1 MLRIRRR
8 ETVQNGFGR
17 SFSQH
22 TINGILSKKSVYFRA
37 KMQYNKIRFRAYHPS
52 VFSPKPGVKSRFLT
66 KKIEVAAL
74 YEIDEL
80 LKQVKRIHMIGIGGA
95 GMCPLAEILLKEG
108 YTLTGSDNNESDNLT
123 KLRSLGV
130 PVSMGHRAENI
141 GNAEMVVYT
150 AALLDDN
157 PELCAAKTLGVPT
170 FERAKLFGAVT
181 RMYSN
186 CIGVC
191 GTHGKTTVTSM
202 LAQILIMAELD
213 PSAVIGGRL
222 PLIDSHGRVGHSDT
236 LVCEACEFADTFLSL
251 SPDVAVILNIDED
264 HLDYF
269 KTLGNIIRSFHQLAS
284 MAQTLIIN
292 GDDRNTRQAVAD
304 LLAQKEVVTF
314 GLGGGND
321 YSAANLQVHR
331 GAFPEYDLLCQ
342 GKMVGHV
349 RLDVPGMHNVPNS
362 LAAIAAAVQAGA
374 TIEQCITGLESFH
387 GAGRRFEKLAVCNG
401 VTIADDY
408 AHHPAELRVTL
419 EAALKMGYNAV
430 WAVFQP
436 FTYSRTY
443 LLMDDFA
450 QVLSMADHVVMTEI
464 MGSRERNTYNVYTAQ
479 LAEKIPGSVWFNT
492 FDEVAQ
498 YVVDHAQKGD
508 LVITLGCG
516 DIYKAAKLMIQKYEE
531 QGADV
536 NRI

>member
-1 MLRIRRR
+1 MSALARYFLHEGQRVAGYDR
-8 ETVQNGFGR
+8 VR
-17 SFSQH
+17 SHLTDQIEAEGAVVHYEEDPALIPADFRDPAT
-22 TINGILSKKSVYFRA
+22 TI
-37 KMQYNKIRFRAYHPS
+37 
-52 VFSPKPGVKSRFLT
+52 
-66 KKIEVAAL
+66 
-74 YEIDEL
+74 
-80 LKQVKRIHMIGIGGA
+80 
-95 GMCPLAEILLKEG
+95 
-108 YTLTGSDNNESDNLT
+108 
-123 KLRSLGV
+123 
-130 PVSMGHRAENI
+130 
-141 GNAEMVVYT
+141 VVYT
-150 AALLDDN
+150 PAVPADHT
-157 PELCAAKTLGVPT
+157 ELRWFEEHGFEIVKRSQMLGYLSQGKFVM
-170 FERAKLFGAVT
+170 AVA
-181 RMYSN
+181 
-186 CIGVC
+186 

-269 KTLGNIIRSFHQLAS
+269 KTLGNIIRSFHQFAS

>member
-1 MLRIRRR
+1 M
-8 ETVQNGFGR
+8 
-17 SFSQH
+17 
-22 TINGILSKKSVYFRA
+22 
-37 KMQYNKIRFRAYHPS
+37 
-52 VFSPKPGVKSRFLT
+52 
-66 KKIEVAAL
+66 
-74 YEIDEL
+74 YEIDER
-80 LKQVKRIHMIGIGGA
+80 LKQVKQIHMIGIGGA

-108 YTLTGSDNNESDNLT
+108 YTLTGSDNNESDNLV

-141 GNAEMVVYT
+141 GDAEMVVYT

-157 PELCAAKTLGVPT
+157 PELCAAKEMGVPT
-170 FERAKLFGAVT
+170 FERAKLFGAIS
-181 RMYSN
+181 RMYPN

-202 LAQILIMAELD
+202 LVQILIMAELD

-269 KTLGNIIRSFHQLAS
+269 KTLGNIIRSFHQFAS
-284 MAQTLIIN
+284 MAHTLIIN
-292 GDDRNTRQAVAD
+292 GDDENTRQAVAD

-321 YSAANLQVHR
+321 YSAANIQMHR
-331 GAFPEYDLLCQ
+331 GAFPEYDLLYR
-342 GKMVGHV
+342 GKMDGHV

-374 TIEQCITGLESFH
+374 SIEQCISGLGSFH
-387 GAGRRFEKLAVCNG
+387 GAGRRFEKLAICNG
-401 VTIADDY
+401 VTIVDDY
-408 AHHPAELRVTL
+408 ADHPAELRVTL
-419 EAALKMGYNAV
+419 EAALQMGYHAV

-450 QVLSMADHVVMTEI
+450 EVLSKADHVVMTEI

-479 LAEKIPGSVWFNT
+479 LAAKIPGSVWFNT

-498 YVVDHAQKGD
+498 YVVEHAQKGD

-516 DIYKAAKLMIQKYEE
+516 DIYKAAKLMIQKYED

>member
-1 MLRIRRR
+1 MA
-8 ETVQNGFGR
+8 
-17 SFSQH
+17 S
-22 TINGILSKKSVYFRA
+22 
-37 KMQYNKIRFRAYHPS
+37 
-52 VFSPKPGVKSRFLT
+52 
-66 KKIEVAAL
+66 L
-74 YEIDEL
+74 YEIDER
-80 LKQVKRIHMIGIGGA
+80 LKQVKQIHMIGIGGA

-108 YTLTGSDNNESDNLT
+108 YTLTGSDNNESDNLV

-141 GNAEMVVYT
+141 GDAEMVVYT

-157 PELCAAKTLGVPT
+157 PELCAAKEMGVPT
-170 FERAKLFGAVT
+170 FERAKLFGAIS
-181 RMYSN
+181 RMYPN

-202 LAQILIMAELD
+202 LVQILIMAELD

-269 KTLGNIIRSFHQLAS
+269 KTLGNIIRSFHQFAS
-284 MAQTLIIN
+284 MAHTLIIN
-292 GDDRNTRQAVAD
+292 GDDENTRQAVAD

-321 YSAANLQVHR
+321 YSAANIQMHC
-331 GAFPEYDLLCQ
+331 GAFPEYDLLYR
-342 GKMVGHV
+342 GKMAGHV

-374 TIEQCITGLESFH
+374 SIEQCISGLGSFH

-401 VTIADDY
+401 VTIVDDY

-419 EAALKMGYNAV
+419 EAALQMGYHAV

-450 QVLSMADHVVMTEI
+450 EVLSKADHVVMTEI

-479 LAEKIPGSVWFNT
+479 LAAKIPGSVWFNT

-498 YVVDHAQKGD
+498 YVVEHAQKGD

-516 DIYKAAKLMIQKYEE
+516 DIYKAAKLMIQKYED